1 MTTSWNSGRHGSRRL
16 LVFFIAILAPV
27 VAVPAR
33 TLRVGPGE
41 KLTLPSEAAAKAR
54 TGDVIEIAAGLYAG
68 DAAVW
73 RASRLTLRGMGGRA
87 HLRADGH
94 DAEGKAIWVVKGDD
108 TLIEN
113 IEFSGAAVSDGN
125 GAGVRAEGRNLT
137 VRNCFFHDNENGIL
151 GGVGDVLIEGTE
163 FAHNGAGDGYTH
175 NIYVGAR
182 ADRFI
187 LRASYSHHAR
197 VGHNVKSRA
206 RENHIL
212 YNRITDEG
220 DGESS
225 YSIDL
230 PEGGRSYVIG
240 NVIQQGPATKN
251 NAILVYGEEGIAA
264 DRDAGLF
271 VVNNTFVNDS
281 DRGRFIAVSAK
292 AGRAR
297 VANNL
302 VVGPGTF
309 VSGSVDETSNVV
321 TREARFVDRER
332 YDYRLQPDSP
342 AVNAGTD
349 PGMADA
355 VPLLPAAQY
364 RHPTGEVPRRIVGA
378 PDAGAFELELP
389 STN

>member
-16 LVFFIAILAPV
+16 LVFFIAILVPV
-27 VAVPAR
+27 AAVPAR

-41 KLTLPSEAAAKAR
+41 RLTLPSEAAAKAR

-73 RASRLTLRGMGGRA
+73 RASRLTLRGIGGRA

-113 IEFSGAAVSDGN
+113 IEFSGAAVSDRN
-125 GAGVRAEGRNLT
+125 GAGIRAEGRNL
-137 VRNCFFHDNENGIL
+137 VIRNCFFHDNENGVL

-175 NIYVGAR
+175 NIYIGAR
-182 ADRFI
+182 TDRFT

-206 RENHIL
+206 RENHIV
-212 YNRITDEG
+212 YNRIMDEG

-230 PEGGRSYVIG
+230 PNGGRTFVVG
-240 NVIQQGPATKN
+240 NVIQQGPAARN
-251 NAILVYGEEGIAA
+251 DAILMYGAEGIAA
-264 DRDAGLF
+264 DRDADLL
-271 VVNNTFVNDS
+271 VVNNTFVNDF
-281 DRGRFIAVSAK
+281 DRGRFVVVSEMAR
-292 AGRAR
+292 RAR
-297 VANNL
+297 LINNL
-302 VVGPGTF
+302 VAGPGTF
-309 VSGSVDETSNVV
+309 ASGPVDETNNVV
-321 TREARFVDRER
+321 TREARFVDREH
-332 YDYRLQPDSP
+332 YDYRLRPDSP

-378 PDAGAFELELP
+378 PDAGAFELE
-389 STN
+389 SAVTN